1 MSRKETAAII
11 EHIENQFKSYI
22 PFIKKYKEENNSSV
36 AAWRLETI
44 PHELTAAFNIISLK
58 IPSFLEDQGIAG
70 SSYSST
76 ADVFITPAGECSCAD
91 FLLPHVPLFNC
102 KMPAGYG
109 EDAAVAIHHETARLL
124 HSMFNIDIKT
134 IDIEKLQEKTGLYEK
149 LRRTVRGICAART
162 ADPRIITN
170 KELAIIFEAALI
182 YPPETACSLIE
193 PLLHIAKEEEPEGGE
208 PPLKAM
214 IFSCDHFPAMTA
226 DLIENEGILI
236 AEDDTPG
243 GRRCFDIS
251 LDHESEYIFYEL
263 LDAYSYKPY
272 APCIRTS
279 EERYDLL
286 YKLLRNYGIEAVI
299 FLKSREHSLS
309 ENLID
314 YLRIKSM
321 RNGIDVIAGFPD
333 EFPGRGADY
342 IKTIRTRP
350 LKN

>member
-1 MSRKETAAII
+1 MSRKETAAVIKNI
-11 EHIENQFKSYI
+11 EEQFKSYI
-22 PFIKKYKEENNSSV
+22 HFIKKYKEETNSPV

-44 PHELTAAFNIISLK
+44 PPELAAAFNVISLK
-58 IPSFLEDQGIAG
+58 IPTFLKDQEIIG
-70 SSYSST
+70 SGYSSI
-76 ADVFITPAGECSCAD
+76 ADVFITPAGECSCTG
-91 FLLPHVPLFNC
+91 FMLPHVPLFKY

-109 EDAAVAIHHETARLL
+109 EDAAVSIHNETARLL
-124 HSMFNIDIKT
+124 DSMFNLDIKT
-134 IDIEKLQEKTGLYEK
+134 INIEKLQEKTGIYEK
-149 LRRTVRGICAART
+149 LRRTVRGICAAKN
-162 ADPRIITN
+162 AAPGLITN
-170 KELAIIFEAALI
+170 KELAVIFEAALI

-193 PLLHIAKEEEPEGGE
+193 PLLHILKEEEMEGGE
-208 PPLKAM
+208 SALKAM

-226 DLIENEGILI
+226 DLIENEGIII

-251 LDHESEYIFYEL
+251 LDHESDYIFYEL

-286 YKLLRNYGIEAVI
+286 YKLLKNYGIEVVI

-321 RNGIDVIAGFPD
+321 RNGIDVISGFPE
-333 EFPGRGADY
+333 EFPERGADY
-342 IKTIRTRP
+342 IKAIRTHP
-350 LKN
+350 LKT